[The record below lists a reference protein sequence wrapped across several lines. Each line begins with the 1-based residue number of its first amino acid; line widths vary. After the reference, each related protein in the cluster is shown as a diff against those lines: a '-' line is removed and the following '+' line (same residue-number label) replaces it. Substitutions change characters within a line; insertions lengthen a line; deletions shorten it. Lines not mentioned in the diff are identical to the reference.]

1 MIALAVAGSL
11 GVGPGDA
18 RDDAEAADVA
28 ESSEGNTAVH
38 VGSLTAGPAT
48 GEQQRATADP
58 SRTTSDP
65 PPDGETP
72 SRQAGVRSGDREHPA
87 ETADLAVPARSGEGK
102 RIVYDISDQRVWL
115 VRADDGVARTY
126 LVSGGR
132 DASLLE
138 PGRYEVYSKS
148 RHATAF
154 NHKET
159 MAFMVRF
166 AHGRIA
172 PIGFHDIP
180 RDLDG
185 VPVQTRAQLGTQQSA
200 GCIRQARPDAV
211 ALWQF
216 AEVGSRVVVVA

>member
-18 RDDAEAADVA
+18 RDDATAAEVA
-28 ESSEGNTAVH
+28 ESSEGNSAVH
-38 VGSLTAGPAT
+38 VGSLTAGAAT
-48 GEQQRATADP
+48 SEQQRAAADP

-65 PPDGETP
+65 TDSESP
-72 SRQAGVRSGDREHPA
+72 SREAGVTSGDREHPA

-102 RIVYDISDQRVWL
+102 RIVYDISAQRVWL
-115 VRADDGVARTY
+115 VRAAGGVARTY
-126 LVSGGR
+126 PVSGGR

-211 ALWQF
+211 AMWQF